1 MKNQIE
7 QVTNLERETV
17 KYVPKS
23 CFDSLYYKIKYL
35 DESEYDTLNLFSE
48 DERNRIEVI
57 KGIADA
63 NEIEKPIIPDDPVEV
78 AKEMELNICPYCGSK
93 MILKIIDYDVPVNT
107 SIRNRSLE
115 NLAYVC
121 KNCGSRSP
129 WVHITT
135 NVIDENKFSASVKRL
150 IDDIKEDMAA
160 EDDDEMF

>member
-1 MKNQIE
+1 MKNKIE

-35 DESEYDTLNLFSE
+35 DETDDDTLNLFSE

-57 KGIADA
+57 KSIADA
-63 NEIEKPIIPDDPVEV
+63 NEIEKPIIPDDPVEE
-78 AKEMELNICPYCGSK
+78 AKQQELDICPYCGSK
-93 MILKIIDYDVPVNT
+93 MILKLIDYDPPGYT
-107 SIRNRSLE
+107 SIRNRSRE
-115 NLAYVC
+115 DLAYVC

-129 WVHITT
+129 WVHITA
-135 NVIDENKFSASVKRL
+135 NIIDENKFAASIKRL

-160 EDDDEMF
+160 EDDDEIF